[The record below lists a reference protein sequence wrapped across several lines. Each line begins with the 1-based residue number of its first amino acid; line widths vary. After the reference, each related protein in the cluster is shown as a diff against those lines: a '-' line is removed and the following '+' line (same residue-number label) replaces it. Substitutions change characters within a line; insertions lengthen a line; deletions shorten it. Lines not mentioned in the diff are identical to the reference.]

1 MLKKLLS
8 FIIICACGLFLAQ
21 KPIVNEQVNRQIIDM
36 PKPVAWLRKLDDEV
50 AYWLQ

>member
-1 MLKKLLS
+1 MLKKLLG
-8 FIIICACGLFLAQ
+8 FTIICVCGFFLAQ